1 MSLPQFQWVSATLV
15 QSEPVTVS
23 DPSDAAYHHR
33 LVVGY
38 HGCERKHGEAVLLG
52 KARLRPS
59 TNDYDWLGS
68 GIYFWEHGFRRALEW
83 AQENREDPFVLG
95 AYLHLGRCLDLTDTW
110 ATARLK
116 DTHRTLKTMLR
127 GQGLNLPK
135 NRRGRGAAR
144 GDRLVRS
151 LDCAVVNLFNDQE
164 DEAKGGVC
172 YQSVR
177 GVFEEGKPA
186 FPGACIRTKTHIQ
199 VAVRDPECL
208 LGFFLPA
215 DMVSPGRA
223 A

>member
-1 MSLPQFQWVSATLV
+1 M
-15 QSEPVTVS
+15 QSEPVTVFE
-23 DPSDAAYHHR
+23 PSDAAYHHR

-38 HGCERKHGEAVLLG
+38 HGCEREYGAAVLLG
-52 KARLRPS
+52 QAQLQPS
-59 TNDYDWLGS
+59 ANDYDWLGG

-83 AQENREDPFVLG
+83 AQGYRKDPFVLG

-110 ATARLK
+110 ATARLAE
-116 DTHRTLKTMLR
+116 THQALKQLLR
-127 GQGLNLPK
+127 RQGLKLPK
-135 NRRGRGAAR
+135 NRKGRGAGN

-151 LDCAVVNLFNDQE
+151 LDCAVINLFNDQE
-164 DEAKGGVC
+164 DQAKGGTC

-199 VAVRDPECL
+199 IAVRDPGCI
-208 LGFFLPA
+208 LGFFVPT
-215 DMVSPGRA
+215 DMLTAGRA